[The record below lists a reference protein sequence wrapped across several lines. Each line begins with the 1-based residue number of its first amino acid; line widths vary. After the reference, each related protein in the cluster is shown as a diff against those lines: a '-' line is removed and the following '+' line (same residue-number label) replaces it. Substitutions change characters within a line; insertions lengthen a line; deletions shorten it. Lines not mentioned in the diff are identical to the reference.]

1 MINHTMFVQFTEP
14 IPDADLDQ
22 YLADVEKATKNTGSL
37 LTFAAQRHLRVPGEE
52 QIPGFIA
59 TVVIQLGVTDLEAL
73 GALFVS
79 PEVEAV
85 FDTWRT
91 RYPYK
96 AAWANH
102 ETLA

>member
-1 MINHTMFVQFTEP
+1 MINHTLLVQFTEP
-14 IPDADLDQ
+14 IPDTALDQ

-37 LTFAAQRHLRVPGEE
+37 LTFAAQRHIPVPGEE
-52 QIPGFIA
+52 KIPAFIA
-59 TVVIQLGVTDLEAL
+59 TVVLQLGVADQQTLET
-73 GALFVS
+73 LFAS
-79 PEVEAV
+79 PEVDEV